1 MMPRLAVISFLNAL
15 VFLKLQVCKNLFAIE
30 HDEQTRREIYRK
42 CLDGNGF
49 SHLDDGEAT
58 TSLFLF
64 LFSFLNRIDIHVP
77 GGLS

>member
-1 MMPRLAVISFLNAL
+1 MMPCLAVISFLNAL

-49 SHLDDGEAT
+49 SHLDDGEN
-58 TSLFLF
+58 TSHFPPLIVIMIN
-64 LFSFLNRIDIHVP
+64 STIVK
-77 GGLS
+77 